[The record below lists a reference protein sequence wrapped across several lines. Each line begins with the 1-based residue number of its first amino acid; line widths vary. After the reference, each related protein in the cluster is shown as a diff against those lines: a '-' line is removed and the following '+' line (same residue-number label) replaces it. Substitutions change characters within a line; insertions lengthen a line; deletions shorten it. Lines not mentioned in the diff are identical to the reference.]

1 MPSENVGVLHTVW
14 CSGGTSRSQ
23 LDAAAATAAELG
35 LELALVEYQYTTAF
49 DLGTVSF
56 RVVDPSA
63 AEEVVRVKAEVRDPS
78 NVCCCVYRL
87 SIVAVEVVHG
97 LRADDNIE
105 EPTRPRNCPR

>member
-1 MPSENVGVLHTVW
+1 MYACCTPPVFF
-14 CSGGTSRSQ
+14 SGGTSRSQ

-63 AEEVVRVKAEVRDPS
+63 AEEAVRVKAEVRDRPS
-78 NVCCCVYRL
+78 VYCIVSQL
-87 SIVAVEVVHG
+87 PIVAVKR
-97 LRADDNIE
+97 RA
-105 EPTRPRNCPR
+105 RPAC

>member
-1 MPSENVGVLHTVW
+1 MCACCTPRVV
-14 CSGGTSRSQ
+14 SGGTSRSQ

-63 AEEVVRVKAEVRDPS
+63 AEEAVRVKAEVRDQPS
-78 NVCCCVYRL
+78 VYCIASRL
-87 SIVAVEVVHG
+87 PIVAVEC
-97 LRADDNIE
+97 RAW
-105 EPTRPRNCPR
+105 PAC